1 MFLRRLNN
9 RLWDPD
15 MEELKNARVLVTGS
29 DGFIGSHVVEELVK
43 AGARVKA
50 VVYYN
55 SFNSWGWLDTVSK
68 DVMHSVEV
76 VAGDIRDPHFMIA
89 AASGCTDV
97 MHLAA
102 LIAIPFSYAAP
113 DSYVETNVRG
123 TVNVLQAARQAGVR
137 RIVQTSTSEVYG
149 TAQAVP
155 IKESHPLAG
164 QSPYAASKIASD
176 QMALSFHASF
186 DMPVVVIR
194 PFNTYGPRQS
204 ARAVIPTIIS
214 QIANG
219 KRKIK
224 LGAVSPTR
232 DFSFVTDTARGLMAG
247 LTAPAEQAVGQT
259 INLGSGFE
267 ISVGDTARMIADVM
281 GARIEIETD
290 EARLRPANSEVERLW
305 ADNSKARQQLGWAP
319 DFGGLDGMRR
329 GLEETAN
336 WFTAPANLSRYKADV
351 YNV

>member
-1 MFLRRLNN
+1 
-9 RLWDPD
+9 
-15 MEELKNARVLVTGS
+15 
-29 DGFIGSHVVEELVK
+29 
-43 AGARVKA
+43 
-50 VVYYN
+50 
-55 SFNSWGWLDTVSK
+55 
-68 DVMHSVEV
+68 
-76 VAGDIRDPHFMIA
+76 MIA

-123 TVNVLQAARQAGVR
+123 TVNVLQAARHAGVR
-137 RIVQTSTSEVYG
+137 RFVQTSTSEVYG
-149 TAQAVP
+149 TAQTVP
-155 IKESHPLAG
+155 IKESHPLVG

-186 DMPVVVIR
+186 DTPVVVIR

-214 QIANG
+214 QLASG
-219 KRKIK
+219 KRKIR
-224 LGAVSPTR
+224 LGAISPTR
-232 DFSFVTDTARGLMAG
+232 DFSFVTDTARGLIAG
-247 LTAPAEQAVGQT
+247 LTAPAEQTLGQT

-267 ISVGDTARMIADVM
+267 ISVGETAEMIAEVM
-281 GARIEIETD
+281 GTEIEIETD

-305 ADNSKARQQLGWAP
+305 ADNSKARQQLGWSP
-319 DFGGLDGMRR
+319 EFGGLDGMRR
-329 GLEETAN
+329 GLEKTAQ
-336 WFTAPANLSRYKADV
+336 WFMDPANLARYKADV

>member
-1 MFLRRLNN
+1 MEDLRA
-9 RLWDPD
+9 
-15 MEELKNARVLVTGS
+15 ARVLVTGS
-29 DGFIGSHVVEELVK
+29 DGFIGSHVVEELVR
-43 AGARVKA
+43 AGANVKA

-55 SFNSWGWLDTVSK
+55 SFNSWGWLDTVAANIMK
-68 DVMHSVEV
+68 SVEV
-76 VAGDIRDPHFMIA
+76 VAGDIRDPHFMIGA
-89 AASGCTDV
+89 AKGCTYV

-123 TVNVLQAARQAGVR
+123 TVNVLQAARYAGVSR
-137 RIVQTSTSEVYG
+137 FVQTSTSEVYG
-149 TAQAVP
+149 TAQTVP
-155 IKESHPLAG
+155 IKESHPLVG
-164 QSPYAASKIASD
+164 QSPYSASKIASD

-186 DMPVVVIR
+186 DTPVVVIR

-214 QIANG
+214 QLASG
-219 KRKIK
+219 KRKIR

-232 DFSFVTDTARGLMAG
+232 DFSFATDTARGLIAG
-247 LTAPAEQAVGQT
+247 LTAPAEQTLGQT

-267 ISVGDTARMIADVM
+267 ISVGATAKMIAEVM
-281 GARIEIETD
+281 GTELEIETD

-305 ADNSKARQQLGWAP
+305 ADNSKARQQLGWSP
-319 DFGGLDGMRR
+319 DFAGLDGMRR
-329 GLEETAN
+329 GLEKTAQ
-336 WFTAPANLSRYKADV
+336 WFMDPANLVRYKADV

>member
-1 MFLRRLNN
+1 
-9 RLWDPD
+9 
-15 MEELKNARVLVTGS
+15 MEDLKAARVLVTGS
-29 DGFIGSHVVEELVK
+29 DGFIGSHVVEELVR
-43 AGARVKA
+43 AGASVKA
-50 VVYYN
+50 VVFYN
-55 SFNSWGWLDTVSK
+55 SFNSWGWLDTVPAEIMK
-68 DVMHSVEV
+68 SVEV
-76 VAGDIRDPHFMIA
+76 VAGDIRDPHFMISA
-89 AASGCTDV
+89 AKGCTDV

-123 TVNVLQAARQAGVR
+123 TVNVLQAARYAEVR
-137 RIVQTSTSEVYG
+137 RFVQTSTSEVYG
-149 TAQAVP
+149 TAQIVP
-155 IKESHPLAG
+155 IKESHPLVG
-164 QSPYAASKIASD
+164 QSPYSASKIASD

-214 QIANG
+214 QIASG
-219 KRKIK
+219 KRKIR

-232 DFSFVTDTARGLMAG
+232 DFSFVTDTARGLIAG
-247 LTAPAEQAVGQT
+247 LTAPAEQSVGQT

-267 ISVGDTARMIADVM
+267 ISVGDTAKMIGDVM
-281 GARIEIETD
+281 GAELEIETD

-305 ADNSKARQQLGWAP
+305 ADNSKARQQLGWSP
-319 DFGGLDGMRR
+319 EFGGLNGMRR
-329 GLEETAN
+329 GLEQTAQ
-336 WFTAPANLSRYKADV
+336 WFMDPANLARYKADV

>member
-1 MFLRRLNN
+1 MEDLRA
-9 RLWDPD
+9 
-15 MEELKNARVLVTGS
+15 ARVLVTGS
-29 DGFIGSHVVEELVK
+29 DGFIGSHVVEELVR
-43 AGARVKA
+43 AGANVKA

-55 SFNSWGWLDTVSK
+55 SFNSWGWLDTVGADIMK
-68 DVMHSVEV
+68 SVEV
-76 VAGDIRDPHFMIA
+76 VAGDIRDPHFMIGA
-89 AASGCTDV
+89 AKGCTYV

-123 TVNVLQAARQAGVR
+123 TVNVLQAARYAGVSR
-137 RIVQTSTSEVYG
+137 FVQTSTSEVYG
-149 TAQAVP
+149 TAQTVP
-155 IKESHPLAG
+155 IKESHPLVG
-164 QSPYAASKIASD
+164 QSPYSASKIASD

-214 QIANG
+214 QLASG
-219 KRKIK
+219 QRKIR

-232 DFSFVTDTARGLMAG
+232 DFSFVTDTARGLIAG

-267 ISVGDTARMIADVM
+267 ISVGDTAKMIAEVM
-281 GARIEIETD
+281 GSELEIETD

-305 ADNSKARQQLGWAP
+305 ADNARARQQLGWSP
-319 DFGGLDGMRR
+319 EFGGLDGMRR
-329 GLEETAN
+329 GLQETAQ
-336 WFTAPANLSRYKADV
+336 WFMDPANLARYKADV

>member
-1 MFLRRLNN
+1 
-9 RLWDPD
+9 
-15 MEELKNARVLVTGS
+15 MEDLKDARVLVTGS
-29 DGFIGSHVVEELVK
+29 DGFIGSHVVEQLVR
-43 AGARVKA
+43 AGANVKA

-55 SFNSWGWLDTVSK
+55 SFNSWGWLDTFSA
-68 DVMHSVEV
+68 DIMSSVEV
-76 VAGDIRDPHFMIA
+76 VAGDIRDPHFMISA
-89 AASGCTDV
+89 AAGCTDI

-102 LIAIPFSYAAP
+102 LIAIPFSYVAP

-137 RIVQTSTSEVYG
+137 RFIQTSTSEVYG
-149 TAQAVP
+149 TAQTVP
-155 IKESHPLAG
+155 IKENHPLVG
-164 QSPYAASKIASD
+164 QSPYSASKIASD

-186 DMPVVVIR
+186 NMPIVVIR

-214 QIANG
+214 QIATGRRNI
-219 KRKIK
+219 R

-232 DFSFVTDTARGLMAG
+232 DFSFVEDTARGLIAG

-267 ISVGDTARMIADVM
+267 ISVGATAKMIAEVM
-281 GARIEIETD
+281 GSDIEIETD
-290 EARLRPANSEVERLW
+290 EARLRPLNSEVERLW
-305 ADNSKARQQLGWAP
+305 ADNSKARQQLGWSP
-319 DFGGLDGMRR
+319 EFGGIDGMRR
-329 GLEETAN
+329 GLEKTAR
-336 WFTAPANLSRYKADV
+336 WFTDPVNLSRYKADV

>member
-1 MFLRRLNN
+1 
-9 RLWDPD
+9 
-15 MEELKNARVLVTGS
+15 MEGLKDARVLVTGS

-43 AGARVKA
+43 AGAGVRA

-68 DVMHSVEV
+68 DVMKSVEV
-76 VAGDIRDPHFMIA
+76 IAGDIRDPHFMIA
-89 AASGCTDV
+89 AAKGCTDV

-102 LIAIPFSYAAP
+102 LIAIPFSYIAP

-123 TVNVLQAARQAGVR
+123 TVNVLQAARQTGVR
-137 RIVQTSTSEVYG
+137 RFVQTSTSEVYG
-149 TAQAVP
+149 TAQTVP
-155 IKESHPLAG
+155 IKESHPLVG
-164 QSPYAASKIASD
+164 QSPYSASKIASD

-186 DMPVVVIR
+186 DMPVVVVR

-232 DFSFVTDTARGLMAG
+232 DFSFVTDTARGLIAG
-247 LTAPAEQAVGQT
+247 LTAPAEQAIGQT

-267 ISVGDTARMIADVM
+267 ISVGDTAEMIAEVM
-281 GARIEIETD
+281 GTKIEIETD

-319 DFGGLDGMRR
+319 EFGGLDGMRR
-329 GLEETAN
+329 GLEETAK
-336 WFTAPANLSRYKADV
+336 WFTESDNLSRYKADV

>member
-1 MFLRRLNN
+1 MEDLR
-9 RLWDPD
+9 DS
-15 MEELKNARVLVTGS
+15 RVLVTGS
-29 DGFIGSHVVEELVK
+29 DGFIGSHVVEQLVR
-43 AGARVKA
+43 AGAKVKA

-55 SFNSWGWLDTVSK
+55 SFNSWGWLDTVAADIK
-68 DVMHSVEV
+68 RSVEV
-76 VAGDIRDPHFMIA
+76 VAGDIRDPHFMISA
-89 AASGCTDV
+89 AAGCSDV
-97 MHLAA
+97 IHLAA

-137 RIVQTSTSEVYG
+137 RFVQTSTSEVYG
-149 TAQAVP
+149 TAQTVP
-155 IKESHPLAG
+155 IRESHPLVG

-176 QMALSFHASF
+176 QMALAFQASF
-186 DMPVVVIR
+186 DLPVVVIR

-214 QIANG
+214 QIAAG
-219 KRKIK
+219 KRRIR

-232 DFSFVTDTARGLMAG
+232 DFSFVTDTTSGLISG
-247 LTAPAEQAVGQT
+247 LTAPAEQTVGQT

-267 ISVGDTARMIADVM
+267 ISIGDTASMIAEVT
-281 GARIEIETD
+281 GIELEIETD

-305 ADNSKARQQLGWAP
+305 ADNAKARQQLGWSP
-319 DFGGLDGMRR
+319 EFGGREGMRR
-329 GLEETAN
+329 GLEKTVQ
-336 WFTAPANLSRYKADV
+336 WFMDPANLARYKANV

>member
-1 MFLRRLNN
+1 MADLR
-9 RLWDPD
+9 D
-15 MEELKNARVLVTGS
+15 ARVLVTGS

-50 VVYYN
+50 IVYYN
-55 SFNSWGWLDTVSK
+55 SFNSWGWLDTVPA
-68 DVMHSVEV
+68 DVMKSVEV

-97 MHLAA
+97 LHLAA
-102 LIAIPFSYAAP
+102 LIAIPFSYVAP

-123 TVNVLQAARQAGVR
+123 TVNVLQAARLAGVR
-137 RIVQTSTSEVYG
+137 RFVQTSTSEVYG
-149 TAQAVP
+149 TAQTVP
-155 IKESHPLAG
+155 IKENHPLVG
-164 QSPYAASKIASD
+164 QSPYSASKIASD
-176 QMALSFHASF
+176 QMALSFQASF

-214 QIANG
+214 QIATG
-219 KRKIK
+219 KRKIR

-232 DFSFVTDTARGLMAG
+232 DFSFVTDTARGLIAG
-247 LTAPAEQAVGQT
+247 LTAPAEQSVGQT

-267 ISVGDTARMIADVM
+267 ISVGATVEMIADVM
-281 GARIEIETD
+281 GVDIEIETD

-319 DFGGLDGMRR
+319 EFGGLEGMRR
-329 GLEETAN
+329 GIENTVS
-336 WFTAPANLSRYKADV
+336 WFTNPANLSRYKADV